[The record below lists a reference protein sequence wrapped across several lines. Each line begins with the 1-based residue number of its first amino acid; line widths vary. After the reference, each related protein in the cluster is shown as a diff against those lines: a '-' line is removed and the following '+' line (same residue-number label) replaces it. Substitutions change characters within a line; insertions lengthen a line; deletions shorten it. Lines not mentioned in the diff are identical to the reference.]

1 MIEDEVEQPC
11 ISNMS
16 AAELDSLMLQ
26 ASQKYEVE
34 QPCTSDMSLD
44 ASGITRLKCKE
55 TTLRFAPAL
64 CSKQLMNKVNEAVPA
79 NTQSNTKWGGLTWKD
94 WQ

>member
-26 ASQKYEVE
+26 ASQKYKDEVE
-34 QPCTSDMSLD
+34 QPCTSNMSLD
-44 ASGITRLKCKE
+44 ASGITRL
-55 TTLRFAPAL
+55 
-64 CSKQLMNKVNEAVPA
+64 QM
-79 NTQSNTKWGGLTWKD
+79 
-94 WQ
+94 